1 VSIEMSQE
9 TVASPATASG
19 LRIEGLSK
27 TFPGTRALDDVSIE
41 GRRGQVLALLGHN
54 GSGKSTLIKVL
65 AGFHQPDDGA
75 RAWVDGEELALG
87 DSEAATAL
95 GLRFV
100 HQDLGLIPELN
111 AVDNVALTI
120 GYTRRAGRIDQ
131 GEQIARTEA
140 LLRRFGV
147 EFDVTLPLANASPV
161 ERTCVAI
168 ARAMYDWDEG
178 PRVLVLDEPTAA
190 LPSREVSRLFDVIRE
205 VRAAG
210 HAVIYVSHRMEEIF
224 ELGDQ
229 VVVLRAGRVVGA
241 GPVSGHTPEGLA
253 TLIAGHRLETHG
265 HTVVQRSEDVVLE
278 VKALRGQFLDGVD
291 IELRRGEVLGIA
303 GLLGSG
309 RDELPYALAG
319 AVPSTN
325 DGGWWIEGREVEPPT
340 AATAVNMGIGLVPAE
355 RGREG
360 LIAEFT
366 VRENLTLGALPVLRS
381 KRGGFI
387 YGRAELRAARAWLA
401 ELEIPE
407 AVVDRPVSTLSG
419 GNQQRVLFGRC
430 LHTDP
435 KVLLLAEPTAGVDVG
450 ARESLYELLR
460 ARAKQG
466 LSILLASSDTE
477 DLMSMCDRVLVMR
490 QGRVAE
496 ELVGTAIDAERIVSV
511 MESVR

>member
-1 VSIEMSQE
+1 
-9 TVASPATASG
+9 
-19 LRIEGLSK
+19 
-27 TFPGTRALDDVSIE
+27 
-41 GRRGQVLALLGHN
+41 
-54 GSGKSTLIKVL
+54 
-65 AGFHQPDDGA
+65 
-75 RAWVDGEELALG
+75 
-87 DSEAATAL
+87 
-95 GLRFV
+95 
-100 HQDLGLIPELN
+100 
-111 AVDNVALTI
+111 
-120 GYTRRAGRIDQ
+120 
-131 GEQIARTEA
+131 
-140 LLRRFGV
+140 
-147 EFDVTLPLANASPV
+147 
-161 ERTCVAI
+161 
-168 ARAMYDWDEG
+168 
-178 PRVLVLDEPTAA
+178 
-190 LPSREVSRLFDVIRE
+190 
-205 VRAAG
+205 
-210 HAVIYVSHRMEEIF
+210 
-224 ELGDQ
+224 
-229 VVVLRAGRVVGA
+229 
-241 GPVSGHTPEGLA
+241 
-253 TLIAGHRLETHG
+253 
-265 HTVVQRSEDVVLE
+265 
-278 VKALRGQFLDGVD
+278 
-291 IELRRGEVLGIA
+291 
-303 GLLGSG
+303 
-309 RDELPYALAG
+309 
-319 AVPSTN
+319 
-325 DGGWWIEGREVEPPT
+325 
-340 AATAVNMGIGLVPAE
+340 MGIGLVPAE

-387 YGRAELRAARAWLA
+387 YGRAELRAARTWLA

>member
-1 VSIEMSQE
+1 MSDE
-9 TVASPATASG
+9 TTATASTGSG

-27 TFPGTRALDDVSIE
+27 TFPGTRALDDVTLQ
-41 GRRGQVLALLGHN
+41 GRRGEVLALLGHN
-54 GSGKSTLIKVL
+54 GSGKSTVIKIL
-65 AGFHQPDDGA
+65 AGFHQPDPGA

-87 DSEAATAL
+87 DSEAATAA

-131 GEQIARTEA
+131 GAQIARTRE
-140 LLRRFGV
+140 LLGRFGV
-147 EFDVTLPLANASPV
+147 DFDVTLPLAMASPV

-168 ARAMYDWDEG
+168 ARAMWDWDEG
-178 PRVLVLDEPTAA
+178 PRVLILDEPTAS
-190 LPSREVSRLFDVIRE
+190 LPSREVHRLFDVIRE

-224 ELGDQ
+224 ELGDE
-229 VVVLRAGRVVGA
+229 VLVLRAGHVVGE
-241 GPVSGHTPEGLA
+241 GPVSAHTPEGLA
-253 TLIAGHRLETHG
+253 TLIAGHHLEAHG
-265 HTVVQRSEDVVLE
+265 HQVTERSPDVVLK
-278 VKALRGQFLDGVD
+278 VNGLRGLYLDGVD
-291 IELRRGEVLGIA
+291 VELRRGEVLGIA

-319 AVPSTN
+319 AVPTTN
-325 DGGWWIEGREVEPPT
+325 DGGWFIEGREVAPPT
-340 AATAVNMGIGLVPAE
+340 AATAKDLGIGIVPAE

-366 VRENLTLGALPVLRS
+366 VRENLTLGALPGLTS
-381 KRGGFI
+381 KRFGGSLF
-387 YGRAELRAARAWLA
+387 GRGELRAARAWLD
-401 ELEIPE
+401 ELGIPE
-407 AVVDRPVSTLSG
+407 QLADRPVSTLSG

-435 KVLLLAEPTAGVDVG
+435 KVLVLAEPTAGVDVG
-450 ARESLYELLR
+450 AREALYELLR
-460 ARAKQG
+460 ARAREG

-477 DLMSMCDRVLVMR
+477 DLLSMCDRVLVLR
-490 QGRVAE
+490 RGRVAE

>member
-1 VSIEMSQE
+1 MSE
-9 TVASPATASG
+9 TTIAEPTISG
-19 LRIEGLSK
+19 LRIEGLTK

-41 GRRGQVLALLGHN
+41 CRRGQVLALLGHN

-65 AGFHQPDDGA
+65 AGFHQPDPGA
-75 RAWVDGEELALG
+75 RAWIDDAELDLG

-120 GYTRRAGRIDQ
+120 GYSRRAGRIDQ
-131 GEQIARTEA
+131 GEQIARTDA
-140 LLRRFGV
+140 LLRKFGV

-168 ARAMYDWDEG
+168 ARAMWDWDEG
-178 PRVLVLDEPTAA
+178 PRVLVLDEPTAS

-224 ELGDQ
+224 ELGDE
-229 VVVLRAGRVVGA
+229 VVVLRAGEVVGS
-241 GPVSGHTPEGLA
+241 GPVSAHTPEQL
-253 TLIAGHRLETHG
+253 TNLIAGHHLQTHG
-265 HTVVQRSEDVVLE
+265 HAVKERSEDVVLS
-278 VKALRGQFLDGVD
+278 VKALRGRYLDGVD
-291 IELRRGEVLGIA
+291 LELRRGEVLGIA

-319 AVPSTN
+319 AVPTTN
-325 DGGWWIEGREVEPPT
+325 DGGWWIEGREVAPPT
-340 AATAVNMGIGLVPAE
+340 AATATRLGIGLVPAE

-360 LIAEFT
+360 LIGEFT

-381 KRGGFI
+381 RR
-387 YGRAELRAARAWLA
+387 GRAIFGRSELNAARSWLA
-401 ELEIPE
+401 ELGIPE
-407 AVVDRPVSTLSG
+407 AVADRPVSTLSG

-435 KVLLLAEPTAGVDVG
+435 KILVLAEPTAGVDVG

-460 ARAKQG
+460 ARAREG

-496 ELVGTAIDAERIVSV
+496 EMVGTGIDAERIVSV

>member
-1 VSIEMSQE
+1 MSQE
-9 TVASPATASG
+9 TIPSSAPAG

-27 TFPGTRALDDVSIE
+27 TFPGTRALDDVSIQ

-65 AGFHQPDDGA
+65 AGFHQPDPGA
-75 RAWVDGEELALG
+75 RAWIDDTELDLG
-87 DSEAATAL
+87 DSEAATAR

-120 GYTRRAGRIDQ
+120 GYARRAGRIDQ
-131 GEQIARTEA
+131 GEQIVRTQA

-147 EFDVTLPLANASPV
+147 DFDVTLPLAGASPV

-168 ARAMYDWDEG
+168 ARAMWDWDEG
-178 PRVLVLDEPTAA
+178 PRVLVLDEPTAS

-210 HAVIYVSHRMEEIF
+210 HAVVYVSHRMEEIF
-224 ELGDQ
+224 ELGDE

-241 GPVSGHTPEGLA
+241 GPVSAYSPEQLT
-253 TLIAGHRLETHG
+253 TLIAGHHLQTHG
-265 HTVVQRSEDVVLE
+265 HEATEPGGDVVLS
-278 VKALRGQFLDGVD
+278 VKGLRGRYLDGVD
-291 IELRRGEVLGIA
+291 VELRRGEVLGVA

-319 AVPSTN
+319 AVPTTSE
-325 DGGWWIEGREVEPPT
+325 GGWWIEGSEVEPPT
-340 AATAVNMGIGLVPAE
+340 AATAGAMGIGLVPAE

-366 VRENLTLGALPVLRS
+366 VRENLTLGALPRLRS
-381 KRGGFI
+381 RRGGFVL
-387 YGRAELRAARAWLA
+387 GRSELRTARSWLA
-401 ELEIPE
+401 ELGIPE
-407 AVVDRPVSTLSG
+407 AVADRPVSTLSG

-435 KVLLLAEPTAGVDVG
+435 KVLVLAEPTAGVDVG

-460 ARAKQG
+460 ARARQG
-466 LSILLASSDTE
+466 LSIVLASSDTE
-477 DLMSMCDRVLVMR
+477 DLMSMCDRVLVLTR
-490 QGRVAE
+490 GRLAE
-496 ELVGTAIDAERIVSV
+496 ELVGPAIDAERIVSV

>member
-1 VSIEMSQE
+1 MSEESVAGPRPLGGLSIQ
-9 TVASPATASG
+9 
-19 LRIEGLSK
+19 GLSK
-27 TFPGTRALDDVSIE
+27 TFPGTRALDDVSVE
-41 GRRGQVLALLGHN
+41 GRRGEVLALLGHN
-54 GSGKSTLIKVL
+54 GSGKSTLIKIL
-65 AGFHQPDDGA
+65 AGFHQPDPGA
-75 RAWVDGEELALG
+75 HAWVDGQPLDLG
-87 DSEAATAL
+87 DSEAATAM

-120 GYTRRAGRIDQ
+120 GYSRRRGRIDQ
-131 GEQIARTEA
+131 GQQIARTRE
-140 LLRRFGV
+140 LLQKFGV
-147 EFDVTLPLANASPV
+147 DFDVTLPLANASPV

-168 ARAMYDWDEG
+168 ARAMWDWDSG
-178 PRVLVLDEPTAA
+178 PRILVLDEPTAS
-190 LPSREVSRLFDVIRE
+190 LPSREVSRLFAVIRE

-210 HAVIYVSHRMEEIF
+210 HAVVYVSHRMEEIF
-224 ELGDQ
+224 ELGDE

-241 GPVSGHTPEGLA
+241 GPVAAHTPEQLA
-253 TLIAGHRLETHG
+253 TLIAGHELQAHG
-265 HTVVQRSEDVVLE
+265 HTVTERSDDVVLS
-278 VKALRGQFLDGVD
+278 VKALRGRYLDGVD
-291 IELRRGEVLGIA
+291 VELRRGEVLGVA

-319 AVPSTN
+319 AVPTTD
-325 DGGWWIEGREVEPPT
+325 DGGWWIEGRQIDPPT
-340 AATAVNMGIGLVPAE
+340 AATAVGLGIGLVPAE

-366 VRENLTLGALPVLRS
+366 VRENLTLGALPALRS

-387 YGRAELRAARAWLA
+387 WGRSELRAAQEWLA
-401 ELEIPE
+401 ELGVPT
-407 AVVDRPVSTLSG
+407 AVADRPVSTLSG

-435 KVLLLAEPTAGVDVG
+435 KVLVLAEPTAGVDVG

-460 ARAKQG
+460 ARAREG

-477 DLMSMCDRVLVMR
+477 DLVSMCDRVIVLR
-490 QGRVAE
+490 RGRVADE
-496 ELVGTAIDAERIVSV
+496 MQGAEIDPERIVSV